1 MAMKK
6 VRKDVG
12 WNETWAEFRK
22 GCRKYHV
29 KFWKKTCP
37 WYCRPRQCVK
47 AFLMMKKDESTREN
61 RNFNILLRLHYDS
74 RDYVPKKRWQ

>member
-1 MAMKK
+1 MNDMAVKNLRKNLDGKK
-6 VRKDVG
+6 
-12 WNETWAEFRK
+12 WAEFRK

-47 AFLMMKKDESTREN
+47 ALIMITKNKDLLQRGLMEIHYNKGYYNDKK
-61 RNFNILLRLHYDS
+61 
-74 RDYVPKKRWQ
+74 KWQ